1 MFWDELIRA
10 VAGTFFGAVGF
21 AMLVHVPKRSLLA
34 SSLIAT
40 LSYVVYW
47 GFLQLGFSEWSSV
60 FMGSFCGSLA
70 GLLCARRMKI
80 IGTVFLMSAVVP
92 VVPGLGLYRMMA
104 FFGQSRITDGAAM
117 GIRAMILIAM
127 IALGLGAGSL
137 LDRMIH
143 SPAHKHASRAPGQ
156 EDTSLRK

>member
-92 VVPGLGLYRMMA
+92 VVPGLGLYRTMA
-104 FFGQSRITDGAAM
+104 SLGQGRTTQGANQ
-117 GIRAMILIAM
+117 GIQAMIVIAM
-127 IALGLGAGSL
+127 TALGLVLGSF
-137 LDRMIH
+137 LDRQIH
-143 SPAHKHASRAPGQ
+143 DRKH
-156 EDTSLRK
+156 